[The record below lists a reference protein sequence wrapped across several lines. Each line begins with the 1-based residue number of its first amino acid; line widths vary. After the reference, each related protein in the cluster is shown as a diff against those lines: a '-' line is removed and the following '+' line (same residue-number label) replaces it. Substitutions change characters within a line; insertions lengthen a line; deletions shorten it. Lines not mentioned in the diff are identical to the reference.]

1 MSGDAREATV
11 LAVQSGA
18 ALQSGDAQTA
28 LELALRADALE
39 TASVPALRA

>member
-1 MSGDAREATV
+1 MSGDAREAMV